1 VELKLSTRGEYGL
14 RAMFDL
20 ALRYGTGPISLKSIS
35 ERQDI
40 SSNYLEQLISV
51 LRKSG
56 LVKSVRGSQGGYFL
70 GRKPA
75 EITVGDIIRA
85 LEGPIAPVDCV
96 SEDETELCHRAESCI
111 ARSVWKKV
119 KDSINEVIDSITLE
133 DMIQESENVKNN
145 NPTDLI

>member
-1 VELKLSTRGEYGL
+1 MKFSTKGEYGL

-20 ALRYGTGPISLKSIS
+20 ALRYDDSPIPLKSIS
-35 ERQDI
+35 KRQDI
-40 SSNYLEQLISV
+40 SNNYLEQLFSA

-56 LVKSVRGSQGGYFL
+56 LVKSVRGSQGGYIL
-70 GRKPA
+70 NRKPA
-75 EITVGDIIRA
+75 EITVGDIIRV

-96 SEDETELCHRAESCI
+96 SEDPSDLCHRAETCT

-133 DMIQESENVKNN
+133 DMIQESKKHKS
-145 NPTDLI
+145 